1 MISKENQLLIDK
13 SLAGDRLAKG
23 DIYRKYAKAM
33 YHIALRMVAQSTVAK
48 DLTQDVFVKVFEELD
63 RFRGESTLGAWIKRI
78 TINICLNHLKRAG
91 YLQKDE
97 LNEST
102 LLIADEEN
110 DFVEKVDMKIIH
122 DSIKSLPVGC
132 RTVLTLYLLEGY
144 RHNEIAEILE
154 ISVSTSKTQYRRG
167 KQLLK
172 KKLNTVYYNED

>member
-1 MISKENQLLIDK
+1 MISKENQLLINK
-13 SLAGDRLAKG
+13 SLSGNRLAQG
-23 DIYRKYAKAM
+23 DIYRKYVKAM
-33 YHIALRMVAQSTVAK
+33 YHIAVRMVVQPSVAK

-78 TINICLNHLKRAG
+78 TINVCLNHLRRKG
-91 YLQKDE
+91 ILQIDE
-97 LNEST
+97 WDDSVLQV
-102 LLIADEEN
+102 ADESN
-110 DFVEKVDMKIIH
+110 DMIEEIDMKVVH
-122 DSIKSLPVGC
+122 DAIKSLPVGS

-172 KKLNTVYYNED
+172 EKLKSIYHND